1 MKKITRILGALI
13 AILLLSLPTWAQTA
27 LVKTTLGAAVTT
39 TSGTSITVA
48 SITGITAGVNLLVDT
63 ELMTVSSTP
72 TSGTL
77 QVSVTRGSV
86 GTVANTHATSSVVLV
101 VPGAA
106 TVGQIAAGS
115 CILSQQQYGTNVT
128 VQNGLVY
135 VGICR
140 YTAAAQTTRR
150 WAWTV
155 VPSITFNSIL
165 WCDGS
170 GC

>member
-1 MKKITRILGALI
+1 MKILKLLTAFV
-13 AILLLSLPTWAQTA
+13 AILLLSLPLSAQTA
-27 LVKTTLGAAVTT
+27 LTKTTLGAAVTS
-39 TSGTSITVA
+39 TSATSVTVA
-48 SITGITAGVNLLVDT
+48 SISGITANTNLLVDT
-63 ELMTVSSTP
+63 EIMTVSSTP
-72 TSGTL
+72 ITGTL
-77 QVSVTRGSV
+77 QVNVTRGSA
-86 GTVANTHATSSVVLV
+86 GTVANTHANSSVVLV
-101 VPGAA
+101 VPGGAFA
-106 TVGQIAAGS
+106 GSIYAGS
-115 CILSQQQYGTNVT
+115 CTLANQQYGTNVT

-140 YTAAAQTTRR
+140 YTAAAQSTRR